1 MKNINRDSFEK
12 AKNYAF
18 LLLKFR
24 LRSEKELFRRLE
36 RKKFDGATIKKV
48 LEFLKEKDFIN
59 DKDFAKSWSESR
71 LKRASGLRKIKE
83 ELKIKGIARDTI
95 DNQIAEIKK
104 SYCEKEIVSK
114 IIEKRLK
121 KLKGIEPYKAQ
132 RRIYAYLLRRGFSQ
146 DVIIEAL
153 NHTD

>member
-1 MKNINRDSFEK
+1 VKNIDRDSFEK

-24 LRSEKELFRRLE
+24 LRSEKELIWRLK
-36 RKKFDGATIKKV
+36 RKKFDAATIKKV

-59 DKDFAKSWSESR
+59 DKDFAKSWAESR
-71 LKRASGLRKIKE
+71 LKRVWGLKKIKE
-83 ELKIKGIARDTI
+83 ELKLKGIAQDTI

-104 SYCEKEIVSK
+104 SYCEKEIVSE
-114 IIEKRLK
+114 IIEKRTK
-121 KLKGIEPYKAQ
+121 RLKGIEPEKAK

>member
-1 MKNINRDSFEK
+1 MKNIDRDSFEK

-104 SYCEKEIVSK
+104 SYCEKEIVYK
-114 IIEKRLK
+114 II
-121 KLKGIEPYKAQ
+121 
-132 RRIYAYLLRRGFSQ
+132 
-146 DVIIEAL
+146 
-153 NHTD
+153 